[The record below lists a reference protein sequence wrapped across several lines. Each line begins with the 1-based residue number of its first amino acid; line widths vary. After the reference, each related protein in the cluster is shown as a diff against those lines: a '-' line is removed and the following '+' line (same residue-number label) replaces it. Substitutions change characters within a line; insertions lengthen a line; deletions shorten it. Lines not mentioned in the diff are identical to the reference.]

1 MKKFWMSRKFWAAVI
16 VTLLIWTG
24 YYLTI
29 NMEVF
34 TGGHIVV
41 LFTTCVSATI
51 LMWIAFIGGT
61 IWKDYIRSVHY
72 KRELDKSGI

>member
-1 MKKFWMSRKFWAAVI
+1 MKKFWMSRKFWAAII

-41 LFTTCVSATI
+41 LFTTCTSATI

-61 IWKDYIRSVHY
+61 VWKDYIRSAHY
-72 KRELDKSGI
+72 RSELDKSGV